1 MRVTLRLIKGLQY
14 KLRMMEIVIEEPM
27 SVFRDN
33 QAVVRNTTAP
43 ESTLKKK
50 HVALNY
56 HCICEAVAAGTIWIT
71 MEDTATNLAD
81 ILTKCLKGPRKRALV
96 GRILW

>member
-1 MRVTLRLIKGLQY
+1 MMR
-14 KLRMMEIVIEEPM
+14 IVIEEPT
-27 SVFRDN
+27 SVFCDN

-56 HCICEAVAAGTIWIT
+56 HRVREALAAVTIRIAKENT
-71 MEDTATNLAD
+71 TTNLAD
-81 ILTKCLKGPRKRALV
+81 ILTKCLAGPRKRALA